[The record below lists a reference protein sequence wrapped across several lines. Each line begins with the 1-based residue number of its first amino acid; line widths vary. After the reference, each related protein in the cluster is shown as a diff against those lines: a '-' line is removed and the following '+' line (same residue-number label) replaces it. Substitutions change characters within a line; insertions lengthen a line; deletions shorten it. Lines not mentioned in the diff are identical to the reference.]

1 MCVEAELFAAGLP
14 EAALCDAGH
23 VVSRQIGPILRNN
36 FLRAELPGALAGFQR
51 TGQMGFCPLL
61 LRVRG
66 QLTAAQED
74 TARPRTLGSE
84 DIFCLRG
91 KHLRQKGIHD
101 GDDIAQLIPAVQR
114 LVPQHVEELVH
125 VKDAAGLHDDPLKAP
140 HGHGDELRPHPAL
153 VGVAVAAAADGLQ
166 LHALGLEVLQQHG
179 VHVHRAEVVFQH
191 TDFDVLPGPPCRVSA
206 QESGLPCPE
215 KSCDKVYLYHIPS
228 LRRFLFPLSV

>member
-1 MCVEAELFAAGLP
+1 
-14 EAALCDAGH
+14 
-23 VVSRQIGPILRNN
+23 
-36 FLRAELPGALAGFQR
+36 
-51 TGQMGFCPLL
+51 MGFCPLL

-74 TARPRTLGSE
+74 TARPCTLGSE

-91 KHLRQKGIHD
+91 KRLRQKSIHD

-140 HGHGDELRPHPAL
+140 HGHGDELCPHPAL
-153 VGVAVAAAADGLQ
+153 MGVAVAAAADGLQ
-166 LHALGLEVLQQHG
+166 LHALGLQVLQEHG

-191 TDFDVLPGPPCRVSA
+191 TDFDALPGPPCRVSA
-206 QESGLPCPE
+206 QEGGLPCPE
-215 KSCDKVYLYHIPS
+215 KSCDKVYLYHCPV
-228 LRRFLFPLSV
+228 LLLYPLFQR